1 MIDFVADSAE
11 MNSGDLCKVGGSPG
25 RSPPRDPMMS
35 LRAIH
40 CNDSIRRRILPMG
53 PGGTP
58 RVSRVLSNVLSSG
71 SGMLRKSSTSSYPS
85 SLNSAECLARMAP
98 NSFDTGEG
106 PGAFGLSATPSGV
119 GADICRRRQEK
130 MTRGWPCMHTQYP
143 MYASLDEI
151 RCTPLFY
158 MYPCTF
164 CSMNMSYVRREV

>member
-1 MIDFVADSAE
+1 MAVSCGADGGVALGTE
-11 MNSGDLCKVGGSPG
+11 GVGGDVSEG
-25 RSPPRDPMMS
+25 D
-35 LRAIH
+35 
-40 CNDSIRRRILPMG
+40 CNDSIRRRILPMC

-98 NSFDTGEG
+98 NGFDIGEG
-106 PGAFGLSATPSGV
+106 PGAFRLNATPSGV

-164 CSMNMSYVRREV
+164 CSMNMSYVRRGVRSPPPHTPLV